1 MIFFGEK
8 FVSSILAYSIS
19 TIPFTAFV
27 GRVVLRGCCVQ
38 QSNAFEAA
46 LSIYHADRI
55 FPPSLSLFSI
65 CFPLKTIHFIV
76 SHFCPQSFSNEIRF
90 GKTELRK
97 HQLQFQFRF
106 QWDVM
111 KKNYVNRKHWENHVH
126 VKMGKKNACGLTHL
140 GVVSQFCD
148 VKKGNTNRS
157 GPETMTKLELDGWQK
172 LFSCNIV
179 GEMDAE
185 SNPKIITII
194 IMAILIQGINI

>member
-1 MIFFGEK
+1 
-8 FVSSILAYSIS
+8 
-19 TIPFTAFV
+19 
-27 GRVVLRGCCVQ
+27 
-38 QSNAFEAA
+38 
-46 LSIYHADRI
+46 
-55 FPPSLSLFSI
+55 
-65 CFPLKTIHFIV
+65 
-76 SHFCPQSFSNEIRF
+76 
-90 GKTELRK
+90 
-97 HQLQFQFRF
+97 
-106 QWDVM
+106 
-111 KKNYVNRKHWENHVH
+111 
-126 VKMGKKNACGLTHL
+126 MGKKNACGLTHL